1 MILSYV
7 VAATAAL
14 LSALCYAEMAVSLPI
29 AGGAFNYISISFGEL
44 AAWLVAWNM
53 CLETTLS
60 SAAVARGF
68 ASYLATLVGLQPS
81 ALRLAVGPIQFDPA
95 AALLIL
101 LLTALLIKGTRESS
115 MFNMGAP
122 ATSSWVWKYPAKQP
136 CLHPSKPADSLPD
149 FTHPTLACLPAGLP
163 SPPACCAVV
172 SALNVASIL
181 LVLCAGFP
189 QAQPANLAPFAPYG
203 AQGVF
208 SAAAVVFFSY
218 VGFDYGEQKA
228 EALLASAQLLYIL
241 AAAAAAPHQLLPLP
255 LPDLQPPCPPTCLLA
270 RLPACSGQCG
280 GGGSR
285 PCRPPAPGHCG
296 FSGHCHSALPAHG
309 PVHCNDGAV
318 WLH

>member
-81 ALRLAVGPIQFDPA
+81 ALRLAAGPIQFDPA

-115 MFNMGAP
+115 IFNMGASAASSRVSKLP
-122 ATSSWVWKYPAKQP
+122 AEQP
-136 CLHPSKPADSLPD
+136 CSCPPKPAHSLPD
-149 FTHPTLACLPAGLP
+149 APAQLLPACLPACLP
-163 SPPACCAVV
+163 
-172 SALNVASIL
+172 
-181 LVLCAGFP
+181 
-189 QAQPANLAPFAPYG
+189 
-203 AQGVF
+203 
-208 SAAAVVFFSY
+208 
-218 VGFDYGEQKA
+218 
-228 EALLASAQLLYIL
+228 
-241 AAAAAAPHQLLPLP
+241 
-255 LPDLQPPCPPTCLLA
+255 A
-270 RLPACSGQCG
+270 RLPPPCLLCSGGCPQRCLHPICPLRRIPPG
-280 GGGSR
+280 AARQPGALCSLRCSGR
-285 PCRPPAPGHCG
+285 LLCCRGRV
-296 FSGHCHSALPAHG
+296 F
-309 PVHCNDGAV
+309 
-318 WLH
+318 